1 VLLHRKRMLLRNA
14 ILWHR
19 LRALFSL
26 CFHRFSHSSPTPSSL
41 QIQLHSF
48 LLFIFSILKKM
59 HPVQLHLK
67 KEKLISII
75 LLLILQERHTCPG
88 LCIFIS
94 DYLLL

>member
-1 VLLHRKRMLLRNA
+1 
-14 ILWHR
+14 
-19 LRALFSL
+19 
-26 CFHRFSHSSPTPSSL
+26 
-41 QIQLHSF
+41 
-48 LLFIFSILKKM
+48 M